1 MTKRSHNDSLDGDH
15 MDGSLNTMKRP
26 VYYRQNSVISR
37 FESLRRQ
44 YSENNY
50 YDPYQQEQV
59 QQQGKRKTMAD
70 DDNDDDNS
78 SSQHQDP
85 EGRPTKRRKSF
96 TSMVKSGVIQSVLF
110 GSALALTAFDYLQ
123 ATTPSLKR
131 STSLCS
137 MEALAASSHITTSSM
152 DDTNNKWSA
161 GRSSNHFNT
170 NKQKK
175 SMRGHGVD
183 FSSYFYR
190 SPTFEKRMQK
200 TEQLIRGICLDQQYA
215 FNQHFAPS
223 TTGTRDDLCWG
234 IVNKDDYDVSFTTMP
249 PPKPKRTFSYLQKQK
264 NMLFSDTA

>member
-1 MTKRSHNDSLDGDH
+1 MMTKRSRNDSLDGDH
-15 MDGSLNTMKRP
+15 MEGNLFDTMKRP
-26 VYYRQNSVISR
+26 HYYRQNSVISR

-44 YSENNY
+44 YSGNNY

-70 DDNDDDNS
+70 DNDNS
-78 SSQHQDP
+78 SQQQVP
-85 EGRPTKRRKSF
+85 EGRPTKRRKSL

-123 ATTPSLKR
+123 ATTPSFKR

-152 DDTNNKWSA
+152 DDTNNNWSA
-161 GRSSNHFNT
+161 GRSSNHYNSSN

-190 SPTFEKRMQK
+190 SPTIEKRMQK
-200 TEQLIRGICLDQQYA
+200 TEQLIRDICLDQQYA

-223 TTGTRDDLCWG
+223 TTSTRDDLCWG
-234 IVNKDDYDVSFTTMP
+234 IVNKDDYDVNFTVSKT
-249 PPKPKRTFSYLQKQK
+249 YLHKCTQKC
-264 NMLFSDTA
+264 NTDSMFRFLLY